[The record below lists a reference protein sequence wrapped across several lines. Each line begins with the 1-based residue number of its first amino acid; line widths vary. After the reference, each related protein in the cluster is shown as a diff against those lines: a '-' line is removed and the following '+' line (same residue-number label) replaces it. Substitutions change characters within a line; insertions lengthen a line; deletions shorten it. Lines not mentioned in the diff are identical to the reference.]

1 METTPYT
8 VHHGR
13 NVRRLRE
20 ILNVKQETVAAELN
34 ISQQAMSK
42 IEQKEK
48 IEDETLEKISKV
60 LGVPANAIK
69 GFNDEA
75 VIHVIANTFNDSS
88 SSIGYSYTFNS
99 IEKITE
105 LYERLLKLEQEKY
118 ALLEKNAGIKTG
130 NQN

>member
-8 VHHGR
+8 VQHGR